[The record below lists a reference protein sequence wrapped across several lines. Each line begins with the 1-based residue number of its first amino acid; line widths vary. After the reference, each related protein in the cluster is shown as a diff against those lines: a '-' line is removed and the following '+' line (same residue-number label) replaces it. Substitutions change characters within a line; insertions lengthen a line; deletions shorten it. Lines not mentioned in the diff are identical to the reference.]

1 MGHMGR
7 GWGPGTFQKTRRS
20 SGGLTGAQAEQKVSL
35 SPHPREIPERSQ
47 LVKLW
52 FPVVFLSHMQKPSL
66 FRSPLPTE
74 AAPPSCLREVG
85 WVFVGN
91 PDGGMWLLAQV
102 PVAPAPHL
110 GSTPKSSPH
119 FWGWA
124 SSGGASPACVAGPH
138 SPESIP
144 INQDRNEPAFNRWE
158 RQGGGGSAAWEP
170 PRRRGNGLFSLS
182 GGGKGEKEGQW
193 RPGKLPGLPGS

>member
-1 MGHMGR
+1 
-7 GWGPGTFQKTRRS
+7 
-20 SGGLTGAQAEQKVSL
+20 
-35 SPHPREIPERSQ
+35 
-47 LVKLW
+47 
-52 FPVVFLSHMQKPSL
+52 MQEPSL

-91 PDGGMWLLAQV
+91 PAGGMWLLPQV

-124 SSGGASPACVAGPH
+124 SSGGASPAYVAGPH

-144 INQDRNEPAFNRWE
+144 INQDRNEPPCNRQE
-158 RQGGGGSAAWEP
+158 RQGMGGSAAWEH
-170 PRRRGNGLFSLS
+170 PRRSGNGLCSLS
-182 GGGKGEKEGQW
+182 GGSASLSGGEKEGQW
-193 RPGKLPGLPGS
+193 CPGKLPGLPGS